1 MTPSLRGPNHKP
13 PAADPRRIAVYLDSA
28 DYSNLSSPR
37 ITPELARV
45 RDELRELS
53 RDTRIAFCFS
63 SVALFESSPVQTKD
77 SGFAAAR
84 IELAGELCGANALAS
99 VDRVFE
105 IEAKQ
110 IQTLSKSKESVHRP
124 DGHWFPNVSDL
135 LQPLGEMRAQ
145 IKGMMEE
152 KIGAMQLNRAQRR
165 AAAALSSRHGVLR
178 GSALSGLSQASE
190 AELASLPLRHKDATT
205 IQRYMAGQATREAAE
220 AALLSSLADLPTLAK
235 WIRNGNDMSLRLA
248 PILRKPAADFVVKA
262 QAGLDRTVSAR
273 QAALRVNPQLDRQT
287 DWNAMRAGLLRDFIS
302 KNASQSGAVLARSD
316 DERETL
322 CPGTSTAMNLLF
334 AQFKKAI
341 LGGRP
346 PIVASDFGDC
356 LHAIYAPYVSIFR
369 ADKRTTPDLRPLV
382 ARWGTT
388 ATQRVDDVPGLI
400 KARLA

>member
-1 MTPSLRGPNHKP
+1 MTPSLIGPNHKP
-13 PAADPRRIAVYLDSA
+13 PAADPGRVAVYLDSA
-28 DYSNLSSPR
+28 DYSNLSSPK

-45 RDELRELS
+45 RDELRELC
-53 RDTRIAFCFS
+53 RDRRVAFCFS
-63 SVALFESSPVQTKD
+63 SVALFESSPVQAKD
-77 SGFAAAR
+77 SGFSAAR
-84 IELAGELCGANALAS
+84 IELAGELCGTNALAS
-99 VDRVFE
+99 VDRIFK

-110 IQTLSKSKESVHRP
+110 IQTLSKSEESVHRS
-124 DGHWFPNVSDL
+124 DGHWFPDVSDL
-135 LQPLGEMRAQ
+135 LQPLSEMRAQ

-165 AAAALSSRHGVLR
+165 AAAALTSRHGVLR

-190 AELASLPLRHKDATT
+190 AELAGLPLRQKDMAI

-248 PILRKPAADFVVKA
+248 PILRKPAADFVAKA
-262 QAGLDRTVSAR
+262 QAGLDQTLSAR

-322 CPGTSTAMNLLF
+322 CPGTSTTMTLLF

-388 ATQRVDDVPGLI
+388 VTQRVDDVPGLI

>member
-1 MTPSLRGPNHKP
+1 MTPSLTGPSHKP

-53 RDTRIAFCFS
+53 RDKRIAFCFS
-63 SVALFESSPVQTKD
+63 SVALFESSPVQAKD

-84 IELAGELCGANALAS
+84 IELAGELCGVNALAS

-110 IQTLSKSKESVHRP
+110 IQTLSKSEESVHRS

-165 AAAALSSRHGVLR
+165 AAAALTSRHGVLR

-190 AELASLPLRHKDATT
+190 AELASLPLRQKDATT
-205 IQRYMAGQATREAAE
+205 MQRYMAGQATREAAE

-235 WIRNGNDMSLRLA
+235 WIRNGNDMSLRLG

-262 QAGLDRTVSAR
+262 QAGLDQTVSAR

-287 DWNAMRAGLLRDFIS
+287 DWDAMRAGLLRDFIS
-302 KNASQSGAVLARSD
+302 KNASQSGAVLTRSD